1 MSAMFR
7 KLFTILPRHSLLQI
21 YKTFMRPHL
30 DYSDV
35 TYDEIFYK
43 SWNKSLNRL
52 NTMLH

>member
-1 MSAMFR
+1 MIAVFR
-7 KLFTILPRHSLLQI
+7 KLLSILPRHSLLPI

-43 SWNKSLNRL
+43 SWNKNLNRF